1 MDILIKTSVLREAL
15 QNVIA
20 VIDKSFAK
28 PILSNFLI
36 KTLEFEEGEV
46 QAEFTA
52 TDYELSLI
60 ERHAVEIRER
70 GSICVNA
77 RKMYDIVREFSGEM
91 VHIQS
96 TEQLWVNTTCGHS
109 KLQLPTV
116 EVGLYPQTEI
126 EELPEKLS
134 MPVKDLKRG
143 IDMTLFAAQ
152 TNESRR
158 NLMGVNLTTP
168 ETGKVR
174 WLATD
179 GHRLAQV
186 LSETEGTSFSQVQ
199 DAIIPRKTLSEVSR
213 SAELF
218 GDTVQVSF
226 DDRVMQFMGNNLT
239 YKTRLIE
246 GKFPNCDPIIP
257 KDNTLVTTVDR
268 ECLISSLKIVSSIS
282 TEKLRPVKLTLSSGK
297 LRVESEK
304 AEYGE
309 VSDELDAQYSGEDFQ
324 IGFNSRYLLDTLG
337 VMSTSQVCMEFKNPM
352 SPSVVREEADG
363 SFLSVIMPLRI
374 EW

>member
-1 MDILIKTSVLREAL
+1 
-15 QNVIA
+15 
-20 VIDKSFAK
+20 
-28 PILSNFLI
+28 
-36 KTLEFEEGEV
+36 
-46 QAEFTA
+46 
-52 TDYELSLI
+52 
-60 ERHAVEIRER
+60 
-70 GSICVNA
+70 
-77 RKMYDIVREFSGEM
+77 
-91 VHIQS
+91 
-96 TEQLWVNTTCGHS
+96 
-109 KLQLPTV
+109 
-116 EVGLYPQTEI
+116 
-126 EELPEKLS
+126 

-324 IGFNSRYLLDTLG
+324 IGFNSRYLLATLG